1 MKSNSIDAYDYSS
14 RVVSYDREMEI
25 MHPNRSKMIDIA
37 LEVLPL
43 NSDSQFTA
51 LELGSGTGYFTKQ
64 FLEKFPKTTVIAV
77 DGAASM
83 VELAKERLR
92 TFTDKV
98 DFRVSDFR
106 KLNDIM
112 APDEKVNVVFTS
124 YALHHLNI
132 KDKTEVIK
140 TIIRILEPGG
150 WFLNAD
156 LVMPESPE
164 IRERIQNIRIN
175 GIIKRGKHIDKKYR
189 DFESTGK
196 FLQKLEAEEH
206 DQPLTLL
213 DDLKIMKKS
222 GMRNVSVFWLE
233 YRELV
238 LGGQK

>member
-25 MHPNRSKMIDIA
+25 MHPNRSKMIEIA
-37 LEVLPL
+37 LEVLPI
-43 NSDSQFTA
+43 NTNSQFTA

-64 FLEKFPKTTVIAV
+64 FLEKFPKATVIAV

-83 VELAKERLR
+83 VDLAKERLR
-92 TFTDKV
+92 TFSDKV

-106 KLNDIM
+106 KLNDII
-112 APDEKVNVVFTS
+112 APDEKVNVVFSS
-124 YALHHLNI
+124 YALHHLDF

-140 TIIRILEPGG
+140 TIIRLLEPGG

-175 GIIKRGKHIDKKYR
+175 GIIKRGKHIDKKFR
-189 DFESTGK
+189 DFESTQQY
-196 FLQKLEAEEH
+196 LQKLEAEEH
-206 DQPLTLL
+206 DQPLTLM
-213 DDLKIMKKS
+213 DDLKILKKAGMK
-222 GMRNVSVFWLE
+222 NVSVFWLE